1 MLRPERGLGLA
12 LNLGLE
18 LDLGLGFGLSFGLSL
33 GFHLQLEFTKYFL
46 RKYFLRFADRVR
58 RFAPKTSAPLTK
70 HPGLYAPTVPAY
82 TESDKH

>member
-1 MLRPERGLGLA
+1 MLRPELGLGLA

-18 LDLGLGFGLSFGLSL
+18 LRL
-33 GFHLQLEFTKYFL
+33 GFHLQLEFAKYFL

-58 RFAPKTSAPLTK
+58 RFAPKTSVPLTK

>member
-1 MLRPERGLGLA
+1 MLRHEPGFGLA
-12 LNLGLE
+12 LNFGLE
-18 LDLGLGFGLSFGLSL
+18 LGLGFGLSL
-33 GFHLQLEFTKYFL
+33 GFHLQLEFAKYFL

-58 RFAPKTSAPLTK
+58 QFAPKTSAPLTK